1 MVGYCP
7 QHLHVSLCAA
17 ASRGYYGRNPQEGVD
32 MRKLVSV
39 FLITCMVT
47 LSCKV
52 PAGIAEASD
61 TSKTTGGILGRI
73 GSLTEKAKNAA
84 VESTNKLKESVAVGI
99 DKGKDIVGEAKD
111 AAVEST
117 DKVKEGMATGIDKAK
132 DMAGKAKEVA
142 VESTDKIKEGV
153 AVGLDKGK
161 EYADVIVIAALA
173 VSEAIRASV
182 SYQKAMEVI
191 QNPGAFSSAY
201 GHLSRFRS
209 NLDWSNIDP
218 AKYLRTG
225 TRGVSRGMMEAQKVW
240 ETIPKQI
247 RASGPEATARY
258 LEGKDWSHIKAHS
271 LGGSNAASNGIFEDA
286 SLNRARG
293 NTRMT
298 PQAIKTAQGVLQSHA
313 FHATLLESAKNA
325 MKGGVTAAAI
335 MAVVAVLEYGL
346 QYQKG
351 EITED
356 EMYRAIGKA
365 IAMAGLSGAAVAGLV
380 TAMALAFPAI
390 MPVLSALS
398 VPLMV
403 IGFSVMGVKLV
414 TLGKGWYEVY
424 MSDQPLKP
432 IALQYWMA
440 KRYETVKD
448 KTAGIVTTAVNDL
461 REFAP
466 VNWQRRPALSF
477 R

>member
-1 MVGYCP
+1 
-7 QHLHVSLCAA
+7 
-17 ASRGYYGRNPQEGVD
+17 

-39 FLITCMVT
+39 FLVTCMVT

-61 TSKTTGGILGRI
+61 ASKTTGDVLRRI
-73 GSLTEKAKNAA
+73 GSLAEKAKNAA
-84 VESTNKLKESVAVGI
+84 VESTDKIKESVAVGI

-117 DKVKEGMATGIDKAK
+117 DKVKEGMAAGIDKAK

-161 EYADVIVIAALA
+161 EYAEA

-182 SYQKAMEVI
+182 SYKKAMEVI

-218 AKYLRTG
+218 AKYLRAG
-225 TRGVSRGMMEAQKVW
+225 TRGVPRGMMEAQKVW

-271 LGGSNAASNGIFEDA
+271 LGGSNAAPNGIFEDA
-286 SLNRARG
+286 PLNRARG
-293 NTRMT
+293 KTRMT
-298 PQAIKTAQGVLQSHA
+298 PQEIKTAQGVLQSHA

-346 QYQKG
+346 QYQRG
-351 EITED
+351 EITEN
-356 EMYRAIGKA
+356 EMYKAICKA
-365 IAMAGLSGAAVAGLV
+365 IAMAGLSGAAVSRTGHRH
-380 TAMALAFPAI
+380 
-390 MPVLSALS
+390 
-398 VPLMV
+398 
-403 IGFSVMGVKLV
+403 GF
-414 TLGKGWYEVY
+414 
-424 MSDQPLKP
+424 
-432 IALQYWMA
+432 
-440 KRYETVKD
+440 
-448 KTAGIVTTAVNDL
+448 GIPGDYART
-461 REFAP
+461 
-466 VNWQRRPALSF
+466 
-477 R
+477 